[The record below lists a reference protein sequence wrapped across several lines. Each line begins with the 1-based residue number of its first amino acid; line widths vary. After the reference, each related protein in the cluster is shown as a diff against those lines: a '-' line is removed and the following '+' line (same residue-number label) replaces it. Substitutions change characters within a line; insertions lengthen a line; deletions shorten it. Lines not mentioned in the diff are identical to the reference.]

1 MKAVADADRLESEK
15 GWAAALQ
22 TVAETD
28 AEEDTQ
34 VNDHVAK
41 KQRVKLPAHR
51 LAQVKRFAELSREHP
66 DNGAGAGF

>member
-1 MKAVADADRLESEK
+1 MKAAADADRLESEK

-28 AEEDTQ
+28 AKEDAQ
-34 VNDHVAK
+34 EFDHVAK
-41 KQRVKLPAHR
+41 KQRVKLP
-51 LAQVKRFAELSREHP
+51 AQVKRFAELSREHP